1 MTSLTSTL
9 LSLLIFS
16 VAMLQVR
23 WAGHDMS
30 SLTVVAGDRE
40 EDIRECLESS
50 LEARL
55 RFEARLCHR
64 RSMWLD
70 GCEESRSELHTVK
83 FDDITE
89 SYRVVSDRFKDE
101 VEPTAVSIPAKSEA
115 VRLATTLHD
124 IPLAFL
130 ARGESSLLTDEGA
143 YIQVRTIFVCRGTG
157 TRTFAHLSRIITLG
171 LVNAVE
177 DRSSW
182 SDFNLG
188 VSSDRGRRSKR

>member
-1 MTSLTSTL
+1 MN
-9 LSLLIFS
+9 IFS
-16 VAMLQVR
+16 SVVLKVLTFAVAMLQVR
-23 WAGHDMS
+23 WVGQDMT
-30 SLTVVAGDRE
+30 SLTVVAGDRQ
-40 EDIRECLESS
+40 EDIRECLEAS

-101 VEPTAVSIPAKSEA
+101 VEPTAVSIPARSEA
-115 VRLATTLHD
+115 IRLATSLQG

-130 ARGESSLLTDEGA
+130 ARGNASLVADEGA
-143 YIQVRTIFVCRGTG
+143 YVQVRTIFVCRGSVN
-157 TRTFAHLSRIITLG
+157 RTFAHLSRIITLG
-171 LVNAVE
+171 LINAVE

-182 SDFNLG
+182 SDFNLRIP
-188 VSSDRGRRSKR
+188 SERGKRTKR